1 MWISKKKYRA
11 MKETIK
17 QLEKDKKELQTQCDK
32 YQQKGLKHKAVYHPR
47 IELPEKIIIHRYY
60 ERALKNSLQKR

>member
-1 MWISKKKYRA
+1 MWISKKKYRE

-32 YQQKGLKHKAVYHPR
+32 YQQKGSKYKAVYHPR
-47 IELPEKIIIHRYY
+47 KELPEKITIHRHY
-60 ERALKNSLQKR
+60 ERPLKKSL